1 MRVYV
6 PLDHVSVWK
15 TRIIGFRHPEQTKR
29 VPSDPPLP
37 VFAGISEE
45 KFSTPR
51 LNLTPRLEVAE
62 VLKAKSNTHKSLTAK
77 RFPTA
82 RWAQEKNPKL

>member
-1 MRVYV
+1 MFRWIPFRCGKPE
-6 PLDHVSVWK
+6 PLASGTQSKLNVCQVI
-15 TRIIGFRHPEQTKR
+15 R
-29 VPSDPPLP
+29 PLP

-51 LNLTPRLEVAE
+51 LNLTPRLEVVE
-62 VLKAKSNTHKSLTAK
+62 VLNAKSNTHKSLTAK

-82 RWAQEKNPKL
+82 Q